1 MQKDHLLTL
10 LTVWEY
16 MIMSAHLKLGDQVS
30 NREKKTTVLIYLH
43 KSFMYR
49 IKSHRGL
56 QIILANN
63 RLNPY

>member
-49 IKSHRGL
+49 K
-56 QIILANN
+56 
-63 RLNPY
+63 